1 MNECI
6 YEHFCWD
13 KISIAC
19 LGLYVFSNLTY
30 GPMNPQVF
38 DFSAWGIILSLRMI
52 SRHVPLQAVK
62 LCVLIY
68 RRSLLFYTS
77 FTQTLP
83 RMLPCDTPTC
93 MDYRDKYALW
103 YIVNEEVFVFEIRS
117 ENSIVII
124 WKQLFK
130 LK

>member
-1 MNECI
+1 M
-6 YEHFCWD
+6 
-13 KISIAC
+13 
-19 LGLYVFSNLTY
+19 
-30 GPMNPQVF
+30 
-38 DFSAWGIILSLRMI
+38 
-52 SRHVPLQAVK
+52 QAVK

-83 RMLPCDTPTC
+83 RMLPCDTPTY

-124 WKQLFK
+124 
-130 LK
+130 